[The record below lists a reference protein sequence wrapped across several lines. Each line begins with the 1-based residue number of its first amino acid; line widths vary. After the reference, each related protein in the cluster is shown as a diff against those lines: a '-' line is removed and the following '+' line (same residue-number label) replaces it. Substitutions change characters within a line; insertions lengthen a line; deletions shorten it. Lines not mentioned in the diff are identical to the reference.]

1 MRFAP
6 VTYSP
11 VVKMGLYAG
20 FCDLAFNSGKPS
32 RPLNPA
38 VGDTLLLST
47 VILNRAKPFN
57 LCTSWEFSGSIL
69 GFCDKFWE
77 LLDPVEKVLFFP
89 TVGIKKMGSIGFTH
103 HDHRSVRVSHRWRAT
118 GCPLPDSGGNKCPV
132 NCGGAARRFQLV

>member
-20 FCDLAFNSGKPS
+20 FCDLAFNSGNPS
-32 RPLNPA
+32 RCFNPA
-38 VGDTLLLST
+38 VGDSLLLST

-57 LCTSWEFSGSIL
+57 LCTFWEFSDSRW

-77 LLDPVEKVLFFP
+77 LWDPVEKLFLFP
-89 TVGIKKMGSIGFTH
+89 AVGIEKMG
-103 HDHRSVRVSHRWRAT
+103 A
-118 GCPLPDSGGNKCPV
+118 L
-132 NCGGAARRFQLV
+132 